1 MMTPEEME
9 ALPVQARVDI
19 WRQKQIAGTL
29 TDEDM
34 RQAIQVIREGRV
46 AAAALGATR
55 KAAKG
60 PPRSAEELLASFL
73 ESQDGEQPG

>member
-9 ALPVQARVDI
+9 GLPVQAMVDI

-29 TDEDM
+29 TDDEM
-34 RQAIQVIREGRV
+34 RRAVQVIREGRV

-60 PPRSAEELLASFL
+60 PPRSAEELLAGFL
-73 ESQDGEQPG
+73 ESQDDESTS

>member
-60 PPRSAEELLASFL
+60 PPRSAEELLAGFL
-73 ESQDGEQPG
+73 GSEEADGL